1 MSPRIVGWDVGGAHL
16 KAVLLNEQG
25 RIATAHQVACPLWQ
39 GLEHL
44 DRALGLMLT
53 ALPDDSSTHHVITMT
68 GELTDHFATR
78 QEGVMALTRA
88 MMRGLGT
95 GRVKVFR
102 GDEGLIGA
110 EAMQLADTLKIA
122 SANWLAT
129 GLWAATRIH
138 EGILVDM
145 GSTTTDLLTISAS
158 RVLYR
163 GYTDSE
169 RLRYD
174 ELIYSGIIRT
184 PVMILAKKAPLDG
197 AWSGVMAEYFAS
209 MADVY
214 RLTGELPEAADQ
226 MPAADQGP
234 KTPRGSGQRLARQFG
249 WDAEMLPDERW
260 LELATHLR
268 EQQLILLHKAIS
280 LQLSRGLLG
289 PTAPLIGAGVG
300 RFLVR
305 TLAQRCGRPYVDF
318 NDLLPVV
325 ASATGFSAADCGP
338 AAALAC
344 LASLELQPGS

>member
-1 MSPRIVGWDVGGAHL
+1 MGWDVGGAHL
-16 KAVLLNEQG
+16 KAVVLNEQG
-25 RIATAHQVACPLWQ
+25 RIETAHQVACPLWQ
-39 GLEHL
+39 GLDQLE
-44 DRALGLMLT
+44 RALGLMLEVI
-53 ALPDDSSTHHVITMT
+53 PDDSSTHHVMTMT

-78 QEGVMALTRA
+78 QDGVMALTRA

-95 GRVKVFR
+95 GRVKIFR
-102 GDEGLIGA
+102 GDESLVEA
-110 EAMQLADTLKIA
+110 EALQGSDTLKVA

-129 GLWAATRIH
+129 GLWAATQLH
-138 EGILVDM
+138 EGLLVDM

-158 RVLYR
+158 RVHYR

-174 ELIYSGIIRT
+174 ELVYSGIIRT

-197 AWSGVMAEYFAS
+197 VWSGVMAEYFAT

-234 KTPRGSGQRLARQFG
+234 KTPRGSRQRLARQYG

-260 LELATHLR
+260 LELALHLR

-280 LQLSRGLLG
+280 LQLSRGLLE
-289 PTAPLIGAGVG
+289 PTAPLIGAGIG

-305 TLAQRCGRPYVDF
+305 TLARRCGRPYIDF

-325 ASATGFSAADCGP
+325 APATGISAADCGP

>member
-16 KAVLLNEQG
+16 KAVLLNGQG
-25 RIATAHQVACPLWQ
+25 RIETAHQVACPLWQ
-39 GLEHL
+39 GLDHL
-44 DRALGLMLT
+44 DRALDLMLE
-53 ALPDDSSTHHVITMT
+53 AIPDDSSTHHVMTMT
-68 GELTDHFATR
+68 GELTDYFATR

-88 MMRGLGT
+88 MTRRLGT

-102 GDEGLIGA
+102 GGEGLIEA

-145 GSTTTDLLTISAS
+145 GSTTTDLLAISGS
-158 RVLYR
+158 RVHYR

-174 ELIYSGIIRT
+174 ELVYSGIIRT
-184 PVMILAKKAPLDG
+184 PVMTLAKKVPLDG

-234 KTPRGSGQRLARQFG
+234 KTAQGSRQRLARQFG
-249 WDAEMLPDERW
+249 WDADRLPDERW
-260 LELATHLR
+260 LELAIHLR
-268 EQQLILLHKAIS
+268 EQQLTLLHKAVG

-289 PTAPLIGAGVG
+289 QRAPLIAAGIG

-305 TLAQRCGRPYVDF
+305 TLAKRCGRPYVDF
-318 NDLLPVV
+318 NDLLPVA